1 MSKDEIIPKTYCGQ
15 PRCIVAHLHQAPLDT
30 IAFWNRQRSA
40 SVMRIL
46 HHRNEFGPFH
56 FFEQLVTCDDPFHK
70 DLLKLLLVPWPLS

>member
-1 MSKDEIIPKTYCGQ
+1 MSKMRSYRKHIADNLN
-15 PRCIVAHLHQAPLDT
+15 CIVTHLHQAPLDT

-56 FFEQLVTCDDPFHK
+56 FFERLVTCDDPFHK